1 MLLSVAWF
9 PPISYFALMA
19 KDFILS
25 PDRVKPSVV
34 YLEAC
39 EHYQKQSW
47 RNRFRYYASDGP
59 QSLNFPIIH
68 ESGTH
73 ELPITEI
80 KVDYSTPWLIR
91 TERAI
96 ASAYESSAY
105 FEYYKDELFG
115 ILDSQPETLFDL
127 DLQLIRF
134 FLRKTG
140 VSVDLR
146 MTDEYVP
153 VRSREIPLD
162 SGRYG
167 MDYREL
173 IHPKRPD
180 NILKDLNLENRTSR
194 SLPKV
199 RFRSESFHH
208 GPPFQR
214 RSGFNLLSEKPLE
227 SPPEGRRDAVEVPL
241 VEDHRRSQI
250 FKVVGVR

>member
-1 MLLSVAWF
+1 MESSGQTTLTRRANSNRPEEAAVLLSVAWF
-9 PPISYFALMA
+9 PPVSYFALMA

-47 RNRFRYYASDGP
+47 RNRFRYYAADGP
-59 QSLNFPIIH
+59 QSLNFPIVH
-68 ESGTH
+68 ESSTH

-115 ILDSQPETLFDL
+115 ILDSRPATLFDL
-127 DLQLIRF
+127 NLQIIKF

-140 VSVDLR
+140 ITADLR

-153 VRSREIPLD
+153 VRSREIPMD
-162 SGRYG
+162 TGRYG
-167 MDYREL
+167 IDYREL

-180 NILKDLNLENRTSR
+180 NILRDLKLKKPYFQVFARKYGFVPNLSIMDLLFNE
-194 SLPKV
+194 
-199 RFRSESFHH
+199 
-208 GPPFQR
+208 GPD
-214 RSGFNLLSEKPLE
+214 SISYLKNL
-227 SPPEGRRDAVEVPL
+227 
-241 VEDHRRSQI
+241 
-250 FKVVGVR
+250 

>member
-1 MLLSVAWF
+1 MNSSAEPAVLLSVAWF
-9 PPISYFALMA
+9 PPVSYFALMA

-25 PDRVKPSVV
+25 GDRVKPSVV
-34 YLEAC
+34 YIEAC

-47 RNRFRYYASDGP
+47 RNRFRYYAADGP
-59 QSLNFPIIH
+59 QSLNFPIVH

-105 FEYYKDELFG
+105 FEYYKDELFA
-115 ILDSQPETLFDL
+115 ILDSQPEMLFDL
-127 DLQLIRF
+127 DLQLIKF

-140 VSVDLR
+140 ISVDLR

-153 VRSREIPLD
+153 VRSREIPVD
-162 SGRYG
+162 TCRYG

-173 IHPKRPD
+173 IHPKRQD
-180 NILKDLNLENRTSR
+180 NILKDLNLEKPYFQVFARKYGFVPNLSIMD
-194 SLPKV
+194 LL
-199 RFRSESFHH
+199 FNE
-208 GPPFQR
+208 GPD
-214 RSGFNLLSEKPLE
+214 SISYLKNL
-227 SPPEGRRDAVEVPL
+227 
-241 VEDHRRSQI
+241 
-250 FKVVGVR
+250 

>member
-47 RNRFRYYASDGP
+47 RNRFRYYAADGP

-91 TERAI
+91 TER
-96 ASAYESSAY
+96 
-105 FEYYKDELFG
+105 
-115 ILDSQPETLFDL
+115 
-127 DLQLIRF
+127 
-134 FLRKTG
+134 
-140 VSVDLR
+140 
-146 MTDEYVP
+146 
-153 VRSREIPLD
+153 EI
-162 SGRYG
+162 GRA
-167 MDYREL
+167 
-173 IHPKRPD
+173 H
-180 NILKDLNLENRTSR
+180 
-194 SLPKV
+194 V
-199 RFRSESFHH
+199 
-208 GPPFQR
+208 
-214 RSGFNLLSEKPLE
+214 
-227 SPPEGRRDAVEVPL
+227 
-241 VEDHRRSQI
+241 
-250 FKVVGVR
+250 

>member
-9 PPISYFALMA
+9 PPVSYFALIA

-25 PDRVKPSVV
+25 PDKVKPSVV

-47 RNRFRYYASDGP
+47 RNRFRYYAADGP
-59 QSLNFPIIH
+59 GILNFPIVH
-68 ESGTH
+68 EDGTH

-80 KVDYSTPWLIR
+80 KVDYSTPWLVR

-96 ASAYESSAY
+96 SSAYESSAY

-115 ILDSQPETLFDL
+115 ILDSRPETLFDL
-127 DLQLIRF
+127 NVRIIKF

-140 VSVDLR
+140 ISADLR

-153 VRSREIPLD
+153 VLSREAPVDTGL
-162 SGRYG
+162 YG

-180 NILKDLNLENRTSR
+180 NILKDLGLEKPYFQVFARKYGFVSNLSIMDLLFNE
-194 SLPKV
+194 
-199 RFRSESFHH
+199 
-208 GPPFQR
+208 GPD
-214 RSGFNLLSEKPLE
+214 SISYLKNLKKPLE
-227 SPPEGRRDAVEVPL
+227 PPSECRRDAVDAPL
-241 VEDHRRSQI
+241 VEDHR
-250 FKVVGVR
+250 